1 MTWRH
6 LCLNSEGF
14 LALKGTFVQTAALSL
29 EKKSAGSKNSI
40 HRITS

>member
-29 EKKSAGSKNSI
+29 EKSQQAV
-40 HRITS
+40 RIVSTG